1 MSRARIAIGL
11 WLLLVAACA
20 FIVTRTTFTTDL
32 SAFLPRSPTPAQQVL
47 VDQLREGV
55 VSRLMLIGI
64 SGDKPETVAR
74 ISRELAGNLRQR
86 NAFAS
91 VDNGDDPQ
99 SDADR
104 EFVWR
109 HRYLLS
115 PDVSPQ
121 RFSPEALR
129 ERLQDNLRLLGSP
142 AGILLRRVLPRD
154 PTGEIVGLAEALAG
168 NARPDT
174 RHGVWFSKDGARA
187 LLAARTR
194 APASDLDA
202 QEEAVKLVRDSFARA
217 ARGTQATLLLTGPGV
232 FSVSSR
238 AGIKR
243 DVVRFA
249 IIASCLIAALL
260 IMLFRSP
267 RIVALSLV
275 PVASGALAGIAA
287 VSLGFGEVHGVTL
300 GFGITLLG
308 EGVDYSI
315 YLFTRTT
322 PGTAPYRTLDQ
333 IWPTLRLGVL
343 TSICGFSAMLLSGFT
358 GLAQL
363 GLFSITG
370 LIVAAA
376 VTRGVLPAMLPQGYS
391 AKAAAALVPFVM
403 GMIRHA
409 RRFRYAAF
417 ALIALAAGL
426 LALGREPLWSNNLAS
441 LNPVTRAEQQL
452 DQALRQDLGAP
463 DVRHL
468 VVIRAG
474 SREAALQAAE
484 SVAADLRDAE
494 RSGLIANHESPS
506 TYLPSQRVQ
515 RERQAVLPP
524 APQLREN
531 LRQALKGLP
540 YRADAFEPFLQDIA
554 AARKAPLISRESLEG
569 TRLALKVDSLLV
581 ERAGEW
587 AAMLPLSGVTD
598 ASALERG
605 IRPVPDAEV
614 VLLDIKRESDRLYAG
629 YRDEVLLHA
638 LLGAGAIVVLLF
650 VSLRSV
656 RRVLRVVVP
665 LVASVIVVTW
675 VLSLVHGPLSIFH
688 LVGMLL
694 VVAVG
699 SNYSLFF
706 DSDLPTE
713 SDRQRTWAS
722 SLFACAST
730 IIGFGV
736 LSFSVVPVLSAI
748 GSTVGMGAI
757 LALVFSAILS
767 RRDLDHARPVHE
779 TP

>member
-1 MSRARIAIGL
+1 VSRGRIAIGL
-11 WLLLVAACA
+11 WLLLIAACA
-20 FIVTRTTFTTDL
+20 FILSRTTFTTDL

-64 SGDKPETVAR
+64 TGDKPETLAR
-74 ISRELAGNLRQR
+74 ISRELARDLRQR

-115 PDVSPQ
+115 PNVSPQ
-121 RFSPEALR
+121 RFSPEGLR

-154 PTGEIVGLAEALAG
+154 PTGEIVGLAEELAG

-202 QEEAVKLVRDSFARA
+202 QEEAVKLVRASFARA
-217 ARGTQATLLLTGPGV
+217 ARGTQASLLLTGPGV

-243 DVVRFA
+243 DVARFA
-249 IIASCLIAALL
+249 IVASCLIAALL

-287 VSLGFGEVHGVTL
+287 VSLGFGDVHGITL

-315 YLFTRTT
+315 YFFTRTA
-322 PGTAPYRTLDQ
+322 PGTAPYRTLDR

-343 TSICGFSAMLLSGFT
+343 TSICGFSAMLLSGFA

-376 VTRGVLPAMLPQGYS
+376 VTRGVLPALLPQGFS
-391 AKAAAALVPFVM
+391 AKTAGALVPFVT
-403 GMIRHA
+403 GMIRSA
-409 RRFRYAAF
+409 RKLRYPAF
-417 ALIALAAGL
+417 AVIALAAGW
-426 LALGREPLWSNNLAS
+426 LALGRGPLWSSDLAS
-441 LNPVTRAEQQL
+441 LSPITQAEQQL

-463 DVRHL
+463 GVRHL
-468 VVIRAG
+468 VVIRAE
-474 SREAALQAAE
+474 SREAALQASE
-484 SVAADLRDAE
+484 SVVADLRDAR
-494 RSGLIANHESPS
+494 RSGVVTAHQSPS
-506 TYLPSQRVQ
+506 TYLPSLLVQ
-515 RERQAVLPP
+515 RERQGALPP
-524 APQLREN
+524 ESQLREN
-531 LRQALKGLP
+531 LTSALKGLP
-540 YRADAFEPFLQDIA
+540 YRADAFEPFLQDIS
-554 AARKAPLISRESLEG
+554 AARKGPVITRESLEG
-569 TRLALKVDSLLV
+569 TRIALRVDSLLV

-598 ASALERG
+598 VAALERK
-605 IRPVPDAEV
+605 IRRFPGAEI

-638 LLGAGAIVVLLF
+638 LFGAGAIVVLLL

-656 RRVLRVVVP
+656 RRVLRVIAP
-665 LVASVIVVTW
+665 LVASVIVVTSA
-675 VLSLVHGPLSIFH
+675 LALVQGPLSIFH
-688 LVGMLL
+688 LVGLLL

-706 DSDLPTE
+706 DSELPAE
-713 SDRQRTWAS
+713 SDRERTEAS
-722 SLFACAST
+722 LFFACAST
-730 IIGFGV
+730 MIGFGV
-736 LSFSVVPVLSAI
+736 LSFSSVPVLNAI
-748 GSTVGMGAI
+748 GSTVGMGAA
-757 LALVFSAILS
+757 LALILS
-767 RRDLDHARPVHE
+767 AAMRAAERRSGTQAS
-779 TP
+779 